1 MSNNLFIRHKSEAH
15 IQRRNA
21 TIRKPLFLMMCFVL
35 VLSASFS
42 LHQFYISKTTIEY
55 NSRTQGFEVSC
66 KFFTDDLEAVLS
78 VESGQKVV
86 LSNTNAGHDI
96 ESLVENYVS
105 SHLKIWFDD
114 QPITMRYVGKE
125 TEADLTY
132 VYLEFFRS
140 NQFHVCKLE
149 NTFLYEQIPEQQ
161 NIVDMKVDGF
171 TSTLILTKKKSSD
184 LIFR

>member
-1 MSNNLFIRHKSEAH
+1 
-15 IQRRNA
+15 
-21 TIRKPLFLMMCFVL
+21 MMCFVFL
-35 VLSASFS
+35 FCTSFS
-42 LHQFYISKTTIEY
+42 THKFYISKTTIEY

-78 VESGQKVV
+78 AESGQKVV
-86 LSNTNAGHDI
+86 LTNTSAGQDI
-96 ESLVENYVS
+96 ESLVGNYVS
-105 SHLKIWFDD
+105 SHFKVWFDD
-114 QPITMRYVGKE
+114 QPITMSYVGKE

-149 NTFLYEQIPEQQ
+149 NTFLYEQFPEQQ
-161 NIVDMKVDGF
+161 NIVDVKVDGF
-171 TSTLILTKKKSSD
+171 TATLILTKIKSGD